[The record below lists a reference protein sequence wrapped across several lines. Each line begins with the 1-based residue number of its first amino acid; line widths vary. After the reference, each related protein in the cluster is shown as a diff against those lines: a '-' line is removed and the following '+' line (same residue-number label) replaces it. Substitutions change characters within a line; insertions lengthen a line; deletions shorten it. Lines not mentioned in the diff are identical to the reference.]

1 MNLLLAI
8 EFLRRFFQW
17 EYICGWINI
26 YTLVNSILCI
36 TIPSL
41 RKQPFLLALC
51 RCGRFARPA
60 KQRSQEKRLFSQAI
74 PYLETKKQNKIKR
87 RIKLKK
93 QNIGGMKWSHPYL
106 IVPVSKRSLIK
117 SVQFT
122 ENFLGPSD
130 LTPQKLLALSNF
142 FCFPPGNLR
151 CIAIHSIRKDGVQES
166 RRLFHF
172 YKF

>member
-17 EYICGWINI
+17 EYICVWINI
-26 YTLVNSILCI
+26 YILVNSILCI

-41 RKQPFLLALC
+41 RKQPFFLALC
-51 RCGRFARPA
+51 RCGRFARPSGEERGETAVFAGYTIPRNKKA
-60 KQRSQEKRLFSQAI
+60 KEDQ
-74 PYLETKKQNKIKR
+74 KKDKI
-87 RIKLKK
+87 KK

-122 ENFLGPSD
+122 ENFRGPSD
-130 LTPQKLLALSNF
+130 LAPQKLLALSYF
-142 FCFPPGNLR
+142 FLFPTRQFEMYCNTLHKERWGSGEPSL
-151 CIAIHSIRKDGVQES
+151 VP
-166 RRLFHF
+166 LL
-172 YKF
+172 